1 VVQKENVEG
10 TKLIES
16 SREEN
21 LKVIE
26 KPQN

>member
-1 VVQKENVEG
+1 VVKKENVEG